1 MLGLAIVGVVS
12 AISLFS
18 VARAWAAG
26 LNYTDS
32 DDSLFD

>member
-18 VARAWAAG
+18 VARAWAAE
-26 LNYTDS
+26 LNCTDS
-32 DDSLFD
+32 EDS